1 MKYNVL
7 LFLTFAFLL
16 LNIQPAAAV
25 LRPVEKTA
33 DTEVISPADMEKAEK
48 EWKEMSRKERKEV
61 KKQFRKDLKKAAK
74 NNQAKGG
81 VGKLLLIIIAVLAPP
96 IAMLLYDGLS
106 GRFWLSLLLT
116 ILFYLPG
123 LIYTLV
129 VILED

>member
-1 MKYNVL
+1 MKYHVL

-16 LNIQPAAAV
+16 ISIQPASAV
-25 LRPVEKTA
+25 LRPIKKTA
-33 DTEVISPADMEKAEK
+33 DTEIISATEMEKAEK
-48 EWKEMSRKERKEV
+48 EWKEKSRKEKKEM
-61 KKQFRKDLKKAAK
+61 KKQLRKDLKKAAK

-81 VGKLLLIIIAVLAPP
+81 VGKLLLILIAILAPP

-116 ILFYLPG
+116 ILLYLPG
-123 LIYTLV
+123 LIYTLI